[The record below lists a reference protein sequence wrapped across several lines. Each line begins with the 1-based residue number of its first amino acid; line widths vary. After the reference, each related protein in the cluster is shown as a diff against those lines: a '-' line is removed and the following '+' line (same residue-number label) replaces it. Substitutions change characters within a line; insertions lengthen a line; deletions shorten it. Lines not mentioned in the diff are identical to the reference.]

1 MNVNDYIAMGME
13 ALNAGEYEAAGKIF
27 TDAKDLFPENF
38 LPGYW
43 MGNVLLRQQK
53 LDEAFVVFND
63 VIEHFPTVSYGYV
76 GRATIQIF
84 KNEFAKAELTLEAGI
99 EKCGYE
105 YWLGFNYAQCAE
117 RMANF
122 SAAKVRWET
131 LSHHTPSDAYALGR
145 WARTL
150 VTLGDL
156 DTARALMGEL
166 TPELSAHIQVR
177 YAQAMLKSA
186 EGQPKEALQLW
197 RALREEYPNDLEI
210 QTAWGHAEQAQKFT
224 AASGPGSEE
233 EVHKHILLRF
243 VSMGEDCEFG
253 LMQRHYGLE
262 PLGLLRWASVK
273 PEKLAALLDDGIS
286 AIGVPANTRLTISES
301 QGVYYLEM
309 PQYNL
314 AFNTMFKAHTVDEA
328 VFIVEQNKRTKFLA
342 RQIVDQFEDGE
353 KIFVFKQNGH
363 LNKSAAIDLWTAI
376 QKYGDSKLLYV
387 AEAADDK
394 DIGSID
400 VINPRLMIGALR
412 GLGAGAEGWK
422 IPYDAWL
429 KICEK
434 AAERFDAAGV

>member
-1 MNVNDYIAMGME
+1 MNLNDFIAKGVE
-13 ALNAGEYEAAGKIF
+13 ALDAGQYEAAGKIF
-27 TDAKDLFPENF
+27 TNAKSLFPNDF
-38 LPGYW
+38 VPDYW
-43 MGNVLLRQQK
+43 MGTMLMRQGK
-53 LDEAFVVFND
+53 FSEASGVFDD
-63 VIEHFPTVSYGYV
+63 VIARFPTVWNGYV
-76 GRATIQIF
+76 GLAILQIARNDF
-84 KNEFAKAELTLEAGI
+84 TGAERTLEGGI
-99 EKCGYE
+99 ENCGYE

-117 RMANF
+117 RTANF

-131 LSHHTPSDAYALGR
+131 LSHHTPSDGYALGR

-156 DTARALMGEL
+156 DRARALMGEL

-197 RALREEYPNDLEI
+197 RALREQYPNDLEI

-224 AASGPGSEE
+224 AVSGPGAEE
-233 EVHKHILLRF
+233 EGHKHILLRF

-301 QGVYYLEM
+301 QGVYYLAM
-309 PQYNL
+309 PQYDL

-363 LNKSAAIDLWTAI
+363 VNKSAAIDLWTAI

-429 KICEK
+429 RICEK
-434 AAERFDAAGV
+434 AAEGFDAAGV